1 MAKGAEKYE
10 HIKEAFAEVFSEI
23 NNLQEKGCIEIE
35 GKAVPVELFLGGDYK
50 VLTCTVIFV

>member
-50 VLTCTVIFV
+50 VLTCTV